1 MSEEILTKD
10 KIHVKAFN
18 TLIAYQKGLEL
29 IDMIYDVTL
38 NFPKF
43 ETYELGSQLRRATTS
58 IVGNLAEGKSQLYI
72 KKEFSFYNNSLGS
85 CGEVECWLEVCLRR
99 NYITQ
104 DQYIELKN
112 RTIEVKKL
120 LISYLNKL
128 STK

>member
-1 MSEEILTKD
+1 MSEEILNKE

-29 IDMIYDVTL
+29 VDMIYDITS

-43 ETYELGSQLRRATTS
+43 ETYELGSQLRRASTS
-58 IVGNLAEGKSQLYI
+58 VIGNLAEGKSQLYT

-85 CGEVECWLEVCLRR
+85 CGEIECWLEVCWRR
-99 NYITQ
+99 KYISEQ
-104 DQYIELKN
+104 QYIDLKS
-112 RTIEVKKL
+112 RTIEIKKL